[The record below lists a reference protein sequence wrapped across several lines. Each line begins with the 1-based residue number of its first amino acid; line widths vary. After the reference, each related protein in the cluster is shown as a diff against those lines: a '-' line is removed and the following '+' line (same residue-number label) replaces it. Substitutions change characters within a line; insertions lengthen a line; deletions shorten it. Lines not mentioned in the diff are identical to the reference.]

1 MKEALAEAITARD
14 EAIVVRDIRNHID
27 RQEKVMETIITV
39 KEEAIALRDCCYVG
53 CVKLWNNERIFYIL
67 HGNC

>member
-1 MKEALAEAITARD
+1 MAEAIVGSD

-27 RQEKVMETIITV
+27 RQEKVMETMITV
-39 KEEAIALRDCCYVG
+39 KEEAIALRDCWYVG
-53 CVKLWNNERIFYIL
+53 GVKLWNNERIFYIL